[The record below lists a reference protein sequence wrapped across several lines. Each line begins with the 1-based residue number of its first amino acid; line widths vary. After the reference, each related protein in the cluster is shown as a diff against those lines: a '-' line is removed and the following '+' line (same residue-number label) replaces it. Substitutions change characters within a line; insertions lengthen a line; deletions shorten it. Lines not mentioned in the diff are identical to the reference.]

1 MKFKN
6 SILEAIGGTPLVKLN
21 RVTTPDMADVL
32 VKCEYMNPAGSIKDR
47 MAFWIL
53 KRAEEEGLLKPG
65 GTIVEN
71 TSGNTGMGA
80 AMAAAANG
88 YRAVFTM
95 PDKMSREKIDG
106 LRAFG
111 AEVIITPTDVPG
123 DSPDHYVN
131 VAKRVAQETPGAFY
145 MDQYHSQWNIEAHY
159 KLTGPEIFEETD
171 GGDVDAVVAGTGTGG
186 TISGIGRYFKE
197 NNARAKIVGV
207 DPLGSVHYHVFKT
220 GVPSTPYVYK
230 VEGLGEDIVCRAF
243 DPSVVDEMMQVSD
256 AECFYTAR
264 RLVKEEGLFC
274 GGSSGGIVHGAMR
287 VAKELGPGKTVV
299 AVLPDS
305 GGRYLSKYLSDD
317 WMKLYGFGDDT
328 RSEGLVEELIT
339 TNRATPITVSED
351 EALGRAIE
359 LMRENGVSQLPVTG
373 ATGTPTGMVHEI
385 DVLRGMHGGGV
396 DPAAPIKSVATELAG
411 VVHPKARIEELF
423 PIFDRDQVAVVVDS
437 GRAVAVLSQIDLIDH
452 LAGRGAAATA
462 TA

>member
-1 MKFKN
+1 MDFKDN
-6 SILEAIGGTPLVKLN
+6 IIEAIGDTPLVKLN
-21 RVTTPDMADVL
+21 KIPTPDMADVY

-71 TSGNTGMGA
+71 TSGNTGRGA
-80 AMAAAANG
+80 AMVAAAKG

-123 DSPDHYVN
+123 DSPEHYVN
-131 VAKRVAQETPGAFY
+131 VAKRVASETPGAFY

-159 KLTGPEIFEETD
+159 NLTGPEIFKQTD

-186 TISGIGRYFKE
+186 TISGIGKYFKE
-197 NNARAKIVGV
+197 QNARAKIVGI
-207 DPLGSVHYHVFKT
+207 DPLGSVHYHIFKT

-243 DPSVVDEMMQVSD
+243 LPEVVDEMYQVSD

-274 GGSSGGIVHGAMR
+274 GGSSGGIVHGALR
-287 VAKELGPGKTVV
+287 YAKEIGPGGKVV
-299 AVLPDS
+299 AVLPDNA
-305 GGRYLSKYLSDD
+305 GRYLSKYLSDD

-328 RSEGLVEELIT
+328 KSEGLVEELLT
-339 TNRATPITVSED
+339 SAGRDPITIGEQEPLS
-351 EALGRAIE
+351 RAIE
-359 LMRENGVSQLPVTG
+359 LMRANGVSQLPVTS
-373 ATGTPTGMVHEI
+373 ATGNPNAMVHEI

-396 DPAAPIKSVATELAG
+396 SPDAPIKTVATELAG
-411 VVHPKARIEELF
+411 VVHPKARIEELY

-437 GRAVAVLSQIDLIDH
+437 GKAIAVLSQIDLIDH
-452 LAGRGAAATA
+452 LAGRPAHAAV
-462 TA
+462 